1 MNKHDFS
8 VINYTDQEIPVFQEK
23 QGQKYVSYGYDDL
36 YGDYLRDLFLASST
50 NGAIINGVAD
60 MIYGGGLDAT
70 DRDDSDSKREQWLRL
85 QDLLRKSSDGLLQ
98 RVAFDLKL
106 YGMAYIN
113 VIWNASRT
121 RIGCIK
127 HLPVHTMRSG
137 IADDEGNVNEYYYK
151 SDWKDKRLKEKTI
164 KAFSLEDRTVASTCL
179 QIKRYTP
186 SLHYYSVPDYA
197 GGTNYC
203 ELDQRISDFHLS
215 NIRRGFFPSMLLSFK
230 NGVPTQEERR
240 VIEQKVIQKF
250 TGDDNAG
257 RILITFNDGDETA
270 PEFTPIQQNGA
281 DGMYEYLSKLVS
293 EKILT
298 AHRVVS
304 PLMFGIRSEGGGFG
318 NNADELRDSYSLFN
332 NTVIAPFQD
341 IILKT
346 FGMLFG
352 INDIELDLFFITA
365 KPADFLDLDVIE
377 TLDEGEQQKEGVK
390 KDDVE
395 VKVDEFSSKKK
406 DVFEES
412 ISDYPQA
419 VKNNAKKVLDFVD
432 KNGWGT
438 CGTAV
443 GKQRANQ
450 LAKGEPI
457 SIETVQRMAN
467 YLTRHAKDLESSKSY
482 NDGCGKLMYD
492 AWGGKAGLR
501 WAKSKLKQ
509 LELSEKD
516 KETIFKAQAV
526 DFLIEM
532 SEDHDEMLNKYE
544 MVDARRV
551 DYDREDLYNA
561 MWTFASPRVI
571 PDSSQERSSRGV
583 SEQDTDLIRVR
594 YAYMPKKTGIN
605 GNPSRDF
612 CKLMVAAGNKVWTK
626 EAIELASDRATNPG
640 WGPAGSDFYNIWFYK
655 GGGSCQHFWERRT
668 YLRKDN
674 TRISVNQARRII
686 RENQDT
692 PLQTNDINVARRP
705 RDMDDRGFIN
715 PEIAA
720 RIKTTINPKPPGA
733 K

>member
-8 VINYTDQEIPVFQEK
+8 VINYTDQEIPCFQEK
-23 QGQKYVSYGYDDL
+23 QGQKFVSYGHDDL

-70 DRDDSDSKREQWLRL
+70 DRDDSDAKREQWLRL
-85 QDLLRKSSDGLLQ
+85 QDLLRKSSDDLLQ
-98 RVAFDLKL
+98 KVAFDVKL
-106 YGMAYIN
+106 YGMSYVN
-113 VIWNASRT
+113 VIWNKPRT
-121 RIGCIK
+121 RIACLK

-137 IADDEGNVNEYYYK
+137 VADSEGVISEFYYK
-151 SDWKDKRLKEKTI
+151 SDWKDRREKEKAI
-164 KAFSLEDRTVASTCL
+164 KAFSLEDRTTASTCF

-240 VIEQKVIQKF
+240 VIEQKVIDKF

-298 AHRVVS
+298 AHRVTS
-304 PLMFGIRSEGGGFG
+304 PLMFGIRSEAGGFG

-332 NTVIAPFQD
+332 NTVIAPFQN
-341 IILKT
+341 ILLKS

-352 INDIELDLFFITA
+352 INDIELDIFFITA
-365 KPADFLDLDVIE
+365 KPADFLNLDVID
-377 TLDEGEQQKEGVK
+377 TLDESEQQKEGVTS
-390 KDDVE
+390 DDAK
-395 VKVDEFSSKKK
+395 VKIDEFSSKKK
-406 DVFEES
+406 DIFAES
-412 ISDYPQA
+412 ISDYPQG
-419 VKNNAKKVLDFVD
+419 VRSNAQKVLDFVD
-432 KNGWGT
+432 KNGWGS
-438 CGTAV
+438 CGTGV

-457 SIETVQRMAN
+457 SIETIQRMAN
-467 YLTRHAKDLESSKSY
+467 YLTRHAKDLESSTTY

-501 WAKSKLKQ
+501 WAKSKLK
-509 LELSEKD
+509 ELNLSDE
-516 KETIFKAQAV
+516 EHHSIFKAQAS
-526 DFLIEM
+526 DFLIELGEE
-532 SEDHDEMLNKYE
+532 EDNIMEEYE
-544 MVDARRV
+544 MVDARKV
-551 DYDREDLYNA
+551 DYDREDQFDA
-561 MWTFASPRVI
+561 MWTFATPKVPSGKP
-571 PDSSQERSSRGV
+571 QAK
-583 SEQDTDLIRVR
+583 SEDQDTELIKVR

-612 CKLMVAAGNKVWTK
+612 CRKMVAAGDRVWRK
-626 EAIELASDRATNPG
+626 EDIEFASDRATNPG
-640 WGPAGSDFYNIWFYK
+640 WGPAGTDFYNIWFYK

-668 YLRKDN
+668 YLRRN
-674 TRISVNQARRII
+674 NERVSVNEARRII

-692 PLQTNDINVARRP
+692 PLQTNDPLVARRP
-705 RDMDDRGFIN
+705 RDMDNRGFIN
-715 PEIAA
+715 PEIAQA
-720 RIKTTINPKPPGA
+720 ITTPRN
-733 K
+733 

>member
-8 VINYTDQEIPVFQEK
+8 VINYTDQEIPCFEEK
-23 QGQKYVSYGYDDL
+23 QGQKFVSYGHDDL

-85 QDLLRKSSDGLLQ
+85 QDLLRKSSDDLLQ
-98 RVAFDLKL
+98 KVAFDVKL
-106 YGMAYIN
+106 YGMSYVN
-113 VIWNASRT
+113 VIWNKPRT
-121 RIGCIK
+121 RIACLK

-137 IADDEGNVNEYYYK
+137 VADSEGVVSEYYYK
-151 SDWKDKRLKEKTI
+151 SDWKDRREKEKAI
-164 KAFSLEDRTVASTCL
+164 KAFSLEDRTSASTCF

-230 NGVPTQEERR
+230 NGVPTDEERR
-240 VIEQKVIQKF
+240 VIEQKVIDKF

-341 IILKT
+341 ILLKS

-365 KPADFLDLDVIE
+365 KPADFLDLDVID
-377 TLDEGEQQKEGVK
+377 TLDEGEQQKEGVTS
-390 KDDVE
+390 DEDVE
-395 VKVDEFSSKKK
+395 IDEFSSKKK

-412 ISDYPQA
+412 ISDYPQG
-419 VKNNAKKVLDFVD
+419 VKSNAQKVLDFVD
-432 KNGWGT
+432 KNGWGS
-438 CGTAV
+438 CGTGV

-457 SIETVQRMAN
+457 SIETIQRMAN
-467 YLTRHAKDLESSKSY
+467 YLTRHAKDLESSTTY

-501 WAKSKLKQ
+501 WAKSKLKE
-509 LELSEKD
+509 LNLSEKD
-516 KETIFKAQAV
+516 KETIYKAQAV

-532 SEDHDEMLNKYE
+532 SEDHDEMLDKYE
-544 MVDARRV
+544 MVDAQRV
-551 DYDREDLYNA
+551 DYEREDLYNA

-626 EAIELASDRATNPG
+626 EAIELASDKATNPG

-705 RDMDDRGFIN
+705 RDMQNRGFIN
-715 PEIAA
+715 PEIAQA
-720 RIKTTINPKPPGA
+720 IKTPRN
-733 K
+733 

>member
-8 VINYTDQEIPVFQEK
+8 VISYADSEIPVFEEK
-23 QGQKYVSYGYDDL
+23 QGQKYVSFGSDDL
-36 YGDYLRDLFLASST
+36 YGEYLRDLFLASST

-60 MIYGGGLDAT
+60 MVYGGGLDAT
-70 DRDDSDSKREQWLRL
+70 DREENDGKREQWLRL
-85 QDLLRKSSDGLLQ
+85 QDLLRKSDSHLLQ
-98 RVAFDLKL
+98 MVCFDIKL
-106 YGMAYIN
+106 YGMAYLN
-113 VIWNASRT
+113 VIWNKPRT
-121 RIGCIK
+121 RIACIK

-137 IADDEGNVNEYYYK
+137 VADTEGGVTEYYYK
-151 SDWKDKRLKEKTI
+151 PDWRNKRHKEKTI
-164 KAFSLEDRTVASTCL
+164 PSFDLENRTAASTCF
-179 QIKRYTP
+179 QVKRYTP
-186 SLHYYSVPDYA
+186 SYHYYALPDYA
-197 GGTNYC
+197 GATNYI
-203 ELDQRISDFHLS
+203 ELDREISEFHLN

-250 TGDDNAG
+250 TGADNAG

-270 PEFTPIQQNGA
+270 PEFTPITQNGA

-298 AHRVVS
+298 GHRVTS
-304 PLMFGIRSEGGGFG
+304 PLLFGVRSEGGGFG

-332 NTVIAPFQD
+332 NTVVAPLQD
-341 IILKT
+341 IVLEA
-346 FGMLFG
+346 FGLLFG

-365 KPADFLDLDVIE
+365 KPADFLDLNTINA
-377 TLDEGEQQKEGVK
+377 LDEGEQQKEGVTK
-390 KDDVE
+390 EEVE

-406 DVFEES
+406 DLFAES
-412 ISDYPQA
+412 ISDYPQG
-419 VKNNAKKVLDFVD
+419 VKSNAQKVLDFVD
-432 KNGWGT
+432 KNGWGS

-467 YLTRHAKDLESSKSY
+467 YLTRHAKDLESSTTY

-501 WAKSKLKQ
+501 WAKSKLK
-509 LELSEKD
+509 ELNLSDTD
-516 KETIFKAQAV
+516 KERLYKAQAI
-526 DFLIEM
+526 DFLMDM
-532 SEDHDEMLNKYE
+532 SEDHDEMLDKYE
-544 MVDARRV
+544 MVDAKRV
-551 DYDREDLYNA
+551 DYEREDLYNA
-561 MWTFASPRVI
+561 MWTFANPRVI
-571 PDSSQERSSRGV
+571 PDSSQERASRGV

-626 EAIELASDRATNPG
+626 EAIEQASNQAINPG
-640 WGPAGSDFYNIWFYK
+640 WGPGGTDFYNIWFYK

-674 TRISVNQARRII
+674 TRISVNEARRII

-692 PLQTNDINVARRP
+692 PLQTNDPLVAKRP
-705 RDMDDRGFIN
+705 RDMQNRGFIN
-715 PEIAA
+715 PNIAQA
-720 RIKTTINPKPPGA
+720 ITTPRN
-733 K
+733 

>member
-8 VINYTDQEIPVFQEK
+8 VINYTDQEIPCFEEK
-23 QGQKYVSYGYDDL
+23 QGQKFVSYGHDDL

-85 QDLLRKSSDGLLQ
+85 QDLLRKSSDDLLQ
-98 RVAFDLKL
+98 KVAFDLKL
-106 YGMAYIN
+106 YGMSYVN
-113 VIWNASRT
+113 VIWNKPRT
-121 RIGCIK
+121 RIACLK

-137 IADDEGNVNEYYYK
+137 VADSEGVVSEYFYK
-151 SDWKDKRLKEKTI
+151 SDWKDRREKEKAI
-164 KAFSLEDRTVASTCL
+164 KAFSLEDRTAASTCF

-240 VIEQKVIQKF
+240 VIEQKVIDKF
-250 TGDDNAG
+250 TGNDNAG

-341 IILKT
+341 ILLKS

-365 KPADFLDLDVIE
+365 KPADFLDLDVID
-377 TLDEGEQQKEGVK
+377 TLDEGEQQKEGVSTE
-390 KDDVE
+390 VE
-395 VKVDEFSSKKK
+395 VEEFSQKKSP
-406 DVFEES
+406 V
-412 ISDYPQA
+412 
-419 VKNNAKKVLDFVD
+419 AKTEF
-432 KNGWGT
+432 
-438 CGTAV
+438 A
-443 GKQRANQ
+443 
-450 LAKGEPI
+450 
-457 SIETVQRMAN
+457 
-467 YLTRHAKDLESSKSY
+467 
-482 NDGCGKLMYD
+482 D
-492 AWGGKAGLR
+492 A
-501 WAKSKLKQ
+501 
-509 LELSEKD
+509 
-516 KETIFKAQAV
+516 
-526 DFLIEM
+526 LIELGEDE
-532 SEDHDEMLNKYE
+532 SELLKSHDMI
-544 MVDARRV
+544 DARKV
-551 DYDREDLYNA
+551 DYDREEQFDA
-561 MWTFASPRVI
+561 MWTFATVP
-571 PDSSQERSSRGV
+571 SSKPQAKSDHTEDG
-583 SEQDTDLIRVR
+583 QDTELIKVR
-594 YAYMPKKTGIN
+594 YAYMPHVTKGPGKHKSGKKKGQLYD
-605 GNPSRDF
+605 SRPF
-612 CKLMVAAGNKVWTK
+612 CEKMVKASIGGKVYRR
-626 EAIELASDRATNPG
+626 EDIMFASDRATNPG
-640 WGPAGSDFYNIWFYK
+640 WGPGGTDFYNIWFYK

-668 YLRKDN
+668 YLVKNNERV
-674 TRISVNQARRII
+674 SVNEAKKII
-686 RENQDT
+686 QQNNGT
-692 PLQTNDINVARRP
+692 PLETNDAKVARRP
-705 RDMDDRGFIN
+705 RDMQNRGFIN
-715 PEIAA
+715 PEIAQ
-720 RIKTTINPKPPGA
+720 RITTPRN
-733 K
+733 

>member
-1 MNKHDFS
+1 MMNKHDLS
-8 VINYTDQEIPVFQEK
+8 VISYTDSEIPVFDEK
-23 QGQKYVSYGYDDL
+23 QGQKYVNYGHDDL
-36 YGDYLRDLFLASST
+36 YGEYLRDLFLASST

-70 DRDDSDSKREQWLRL
+70 DREENDGKREQWLRL
-85 QDLLRKSSDGLLQ
+85 QDLLRKSDSHLVQ
-98 RVAFDLKL
+98 MVCFDIKL
-106 YGMAYIN
+106 YGMAYLN
-113 VIWNASRT
+113 VIWNKSRT
-121 RIGCIK
+121 RIACIK

-137 IADDEGNVNEYYYK
+137 VADGDGKVFEYYYK
-151 SDWKDKRLKEKTI
+151 PDWREKRSKEKTI
-164 KAFSLEDRTVASTCL
+164 PAFDLENRTSASTCF

-186 SLHYYSVPDYA
+186 SYHYYALPDYA
-197 GGTNYC
+197 GATNYI
-203 ELDQRISDFHLS
+203 ELDREVSEFHLN

-240 VIEQKVIQKF
+240 QIEQKVIQKF
-250 TGDDNAG
+250 TGADNAG

-270 PEFTPIQQNGA
+270 PEFTPINTNGA

-298 AHRVVS
+298 GHRVTS
-304 PLMFGIRSEGGGFG
+304 PLLFGVRSEGGGFG

-332 NTVIAPFQD
+332 NTVVAPLQD
-341 IILKT
+341 IVLEA
-346 FGMLFG
+346 MASLFA

-365 KPADFLDLDVIE
+365 KPADFLDLDVIN
-377 TLDEGEQQKEGVK
+377 TLDEGEQKKEGVTK
-390 KDDVE
+390 EEVE

-406 DVFEES
+406 DLFAES
-412 ISDYPQA
+412 ISDYPQG
-419 VKNNAKKVLDFVD
+419 VRSNAQKVLDFVE
-432 KNGWGT
+432 KNGWGS

-467 YLTRHAKDLESSKSY
+467 YLTRHAKDVESSTTY

-501 WAKSKLKQ
+501 WAKSKLK
-509 LELSEKD
+509 ELNLSD
-516 KETIFKAQAV
+516 DDTHRIYKAQAS
-526 DFLIEM
+526 DFLIELG
-532 SEDHDEMLNKYE
+532 EDHEDLMNEYE
-544 MVDARRV
+544 MVDARKV
-551 DYDREDLYNA
+551 DYEREDLYNA
-561 MWTFASPRVI
+561 MWTFATPKVPSGKP
-571 PDSSQERSSRGV
+571 QAK
-583 SEQDTDLIRVR
+583 SEQDTDLIKVR

-612 CKLMVAAGNKVWTK
+612 CIKMVNAGDRVWRK
-626 EAIELASDRATNPG
+626 EDIEFASDRATNPG

-668 YLRKDN
+668 YLRRNNK
-674 TRISVNQARRII
+674 RISVNEARRII

-692 PLQTNDINVARRP
+692 PLQVNSPNVAKRP
-705 RDMDDRGFIN
+705 RDMENRGFIN
-715 PEIAA
+715 PNIAQA
-720 RIKTTINPKPPGA
+720 IKTPRN
-733 K
+733 

>member
-8 VINYTDQEIPVFQEK
+8 VINYTDQEIPCFEEK
-23 QGQKYVSYGYDDL
+23 QGQKFVSYGHDDL

-85 QDLLRKSSDGLLQ
+85 QDLLRKSSDDLLQ
-98 RVAFDLKL
+98 KVAFDLKL
-106 YGMAYIN
+106 YGMSYVN
-113 VIWNASRT
+113 VIWNKPRT
-121 RIGCIK
+121 RIACLK

-137 IADDEGNVNEYYYK
+137 VADSEGVVSEYFYK
-151 SDWKDKRLKEKTI
+151 SDWKDRREKEKAI
-164 KAFSLEDRTVASTCL
+164 KAFSLEDRTAASTCF

-240 VIEQKVIQKF
+240 VIEQKVIDKF
-250 TGDDNAG
+250 TGNDNAG

-341 IILKT
+341 ILLKS

-365 KPADFLDLDVIE
+365 KPADFLDLDVID
-377 TLDEGEQQKEGVK
+377 TLDEGEQQKEGVSTE
-390 KDDVE
+390 VE
-395 VKVDEFSSKKK
+395 VEEFSQKKSP
-406 DVFEES
+406 V
-412 ISDYPQA
+412 
-419 VKNNAKKVLDFVD
+419 AKTEF
-432 KNGWGT
+432 
-438 CGTAV
+438 A
-443 GKQRANQ
+443 
-450 LAKGEPI
+450 
-457 SIETVQRMAN
+457 
-467 YLTRHAKDLESSKSY
+467 
-482 NDGCGKLMYD
+482 D
-492 AWGGKAGLR
+492 A
-501 WAKSKLKQ
+501 
-509 LELSEKD
+509 
-516 KETIFKAQAV
+516 
-526 DFLIEM
+526 LIELGEDE
-532 SEDHDEMLNKYE
+532 SELLKSHDMI
-544 MVDARRV
+544 DARKV
-551 DYDREDLYNA
+551 DYDREEQFDA
-561 MWTFASPRVI
+561 MWTFATVP
-571 PDSSQERSSRGV
+571 SSKPQAKSDHPEYG
-583 SEQDTDLIRVR
+583 QDTELIKVR
-594 YAYMPKKTGIN
+594 YAYMPHVTKGPGKHKSGKKKGQLYD
-605 GNPSRDF
+605 SRPF
-612 CKLMVAAGNKVWTK
+612 CEKMVKASIGGKVYRR
-626 EAIELASDRATNPG
+626 EDIMFASDRATNPG
-640 WGPAGSDFYNIWFYK
+640 WGPGGTDFYNIWFYK

-668 YLRKDN
+668 YLVKNNERV
-674 TRISVNQARRII
+674 SVNEAKKII
-686 RENQDT
+686 QQNNGT
-692 PLQTNDINVARRP
+692 PLETNDAKVARRP
-705 RDMDDRGFIN
+705 RDMQNRGFIN
-715 PEIAA
+715 PEIAQ
-720 RIKTTINPKPPGA
+720 RITTPRN
-733 K
+733 

>member
-8 VINYTDQEIPVFQEK
+8 VINYTDQEIPSFEEK
-23 QGQKYVSYGYDDL
+23 QGQKFVSYGHDDL

-85 QDLLRKSSDGLLQ
+85 QDLLRKSSDDLLQ
-98 RVAFDLKL
+98 KVAFDVKL
-106 YGMAYIN
+106 YGMCYVN
-113 VIWNASRT
+113 VIWNKPRT
-121 RIGCIK
+121 RIACLK

-137 IADDEGNVNEYYYK
+137 VADSEGVISEFYYK
-151 SDWKDKRLKEKTI
+151 SDWKDRREKEKAI
-164 KAFSLEDRTVASTCL
+164 KAFSLEDRTTASTCF

-230 NGVPTQEERR
+230 NGVPTDEERR
-240 VIEQKVIQKF
+240 VIEQKVIDKF

-341 IILKT
+341 ILLKS

-365 KPADFLDLDVIE
+365 KPADFLDLDVID

-390 KDDVE
+390 KDDVDVE
-395 VKVDEFSSKKK
+395 IDEFSQKKSPVAK
-406 DVFEES
+406 TEF
-412 ISDYPQA
+412 A
-419 VKNNAKKVLDFVD
+419 NA
-432 KNGWGT
+432 
-438 CGTAV
+438 
-443 GKQRANQ
+443 
-450 LAKGEPI
+450 
-457 SIETVQRMAN
+457 
-467 YLTRHAKDLESSKSY
+467 
-482 NDGCGKLMYD
+482 
-492 AWGGKAGLR
+492 
-501 WAKSKLKQ
+501 
-509 LELSEKD
+509 
-516 KETIFKAQAV
+516 
-526 DFLIEM
+526 LIELG
-532 SEDHDEMLNKYE
+532 EDESDLLKDFEMI
-544 MVDARRV
+544 D
-551 DYDREDLYNA
+551 DREVEYEREQLQDA
-561 MWTFASPRVI
+561 MWTFATVP
-571 PDSSQERSSRGV
+571 SSASNAISDHPEYG
-583 SEQDTDLIRVR
+583 QDTDLIKVR
-594 YAYMPKKTGIN
+594 YAYMPHKTKGPGKHKSGKKKGQLYD
-605 GNPSRDF
+605 SREF
-612 CKLMVAAGNKVWTK
+612 CKKMVAASKAGKVYRR
-626 EAIELASDRATNPG
+626 EDIMFASDRATNPG
-640 WGPAGSDFYNIWFYK
+640 WGPGGTDFYNIWFYK
-655 GGGSCQHFWERRT
+655 GGGSCQHKWERRT
-668 YLRKDN
+668 YLRKN
-674 TRISVNQARRII
+674 NKKISVAKAKELIRI
-686 RENQDT
+686 NQDT
-692 PLQTNDINVARRP
+692 PLIVNDSKVSQMP
-705 RDMDDRGFIN
+705 RTMPNRGFIDPN
-715 PEIAA
+715 IAQRITTPEY
-720 RIKTTINPKPPGA
+720 
-733 K
+733 